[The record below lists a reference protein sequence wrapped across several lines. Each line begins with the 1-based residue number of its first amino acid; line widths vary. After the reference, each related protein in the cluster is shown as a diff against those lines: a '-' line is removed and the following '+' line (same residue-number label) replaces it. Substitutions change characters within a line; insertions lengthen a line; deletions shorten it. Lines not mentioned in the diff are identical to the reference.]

1 MKRILIVG
9 LFLQSLLSFTQENF
23 CKKITAIKNL
33 IQTQHYQ
40 PKPIDDS
47 LSVYVFNTV
56 INNFDTPRFILTKDE
71 YNTLS
76 QHRLKIDDYIF
87 EGNCNFIK
95 DFEQILQNGIN
106 RKMEM
111 IKAIEKEISS
121 VNVTQTIEFSNKK
134 FEYLKTE
141 NEIKALLKKKIIF
154 DILYEIAQTSRNK
167 DSIVL
172 NFAPLQKQYK
182 KQTFE
187 EYYCLGEHKMA
198 TPETFS
204 TEIEDLFL
212 KAFSQYFDPHTTYL
226 SQNDR
231 TTFLNGVSED
241 NATFGLHFA
250 INNNNEFYVA
260 EIIPG
265 SSAFDNDTI
274 ETFDKLIKVK
284 TSNGDEV
291 FANCSTFDIIQNYL
305 QSNDFK
311 TLIFSFEKK
320 NGTTYDVELVKR
332 NIKSIQNKCYSY
344 VLDYEGK
351 KLGYL
356 NIPSFYTDEN
366 GSNTMTNDVAIELLN
381 LKKDNIQGLI
391 IDLKNNGGGDINEAI
406 KLSGMFIDVGP
417 VAVMTQKNDNNILL
431 RDVNRGS
438 FYKGPMVV
446 LVNGNSASGSEFFA
460 NAMQDY
466 KRAILVGSKTFGK
479 ATMQQIF
486 ALDSTST
493 VTDYVKITTEK
504 FYRVTGKSNQKTGLL
519 PDVEIPDI
527 FDTFSKKEDK
537 LDNALPNDSIK
548 SKTRFQPLHANFSKI
563 VENSQKRVTTSQ
575 YYQIVSNYQNYFNAI
590 FNKNTSEKI
599 TLTIDGVFN
608 YVHKH
613 DAVFDSF
620 KNIATTTYVSSIT
633 PTSTDLEK
641 LKFDTVLNE
650 ISNKRIEQLKRNF
663 DILESA
669 KILVEL
675 NTK

>member
-1 MKRILIVG
+1 M
-9 LFLQSLLSFTQENF
+9 
-23 CKKITAIKNL
+23 

-56 INNFDTPRFILTKDE
+56 INNFDTPRFVLTKSE
-71 YNTLS
+71 YDRLS
-76 QHRLKIDDYIF
+76 RHRLKIDDYIL

-95 DFEQILQNGIN
+95 DFEQILQNGIS
-106 RKMEM
+106 RKIAM

-134 FEYLKTE
+134 FEYLTTE
-141 NEIKALLKKKIIF
+141 NEIKNLLKKKIIF
-154 DILYEIAQTSRNK
+154 DILYEIAQTSKNK

-172 NFAPLQKQYK
+172 NFAQLQKQYK

-198 TPETFS
+198 TPDTFS

-241 NATFGLHFA
+241 NASFGLHFA
-250 INNNNEFYVA
+250 INNSNEFYVA

-265 SSAFDNDTI
+265 SSAFDSDAI
-274 ETFDKLIKVK
+274 EPFDKLVKVK
-284 TSNGDEV
+284 TMNGDEV

-305 QSNDFK
+305 QSQEFK
-311 TLIFSFEKK
+311 NLLFSFEKK
-320 NGTTYDVELVKR
+320 DGTTYEVQLVKK

-344 VLDYEGK
+344 VMDYEGK

-406 KLSGMFIDVGP
+406 KLSGMFIDIGP
-417 VAVMTQKNDNNILL
+417 VAVMTQKNGNNMLL

-438 FYKGPMVV
+438 FYRGPMIV

-466 KRAILVGSKTFGK
+466 KRALLVGSKTFGK

-486 ALDSTST
+486 PLDSTST

-537 LDNALPNDSIK
+537 LDNALPNDSIEN
-548 SKTRFQPLHANFSKI
+548 KTRFQPLHTNFSKI
-563 VENSQKRVTTSQ
+563 AANSQKRVTASQ
-575 YYQIVSNYQNYFNAI
+575 YYQTVTNYQDYFNTI
-590 FNKNTSEKI
+590 FKKNTSEKI

-620 KNIATTTYVSSIT
+620 KGIASQTYVSTIT